1 MAKSTL
7 SPEDIANNLLEL
19 HIQHELAALDSA
31 TFISWLQDETETVF
45 QWLQTLKLNQL
56 VTQQSINE
64 TIHSNVVEREIP
76 GSIAEIAGEAATKLF
91 TSEQHK
97 NTRLNEIITSQEVEA
112 FVDKALE
119 LQEQRTEGLNR
130 IIDLPIYTDL
140 ISGVLYQAI
149 VNYIYDNN
157 ILSKKVPGVS
167 SMLKFGSSMISKT
180 VPKLEGAVEDNVK
193 SYISN
198 NLGLI
203 ITESKSFLENNMT
216 DEELKTS
223 AMDLWD
229 FVEGKSLGELQT
241 GIDSLDL
248 SEFVVL
254 GYEFWLRFRKSEYFK
269 QSYELIV
276 EYFFDKYGDN
286 TLQVLF
292 DDFMMTPERIK
303 EETERFAPQVLSEL
317 KESGQLEGLLRRRLA
332 SFYTSSAAIECLT
345 KGSK

>member
-7 SPEDIANNLLEL
+7 SPEDIASHLLEL
-19 HIQHELAALDSA
+19 HVQHEMAALNDT
-31 TFISWLQDETETVF
+31 TFIKWLEEESETIFTWLKTV
-45 QWLQTLKLNQL
+45 KLNQL

-64 TIHSNVVEREIP
+64 TIHANVVEREIP
-76 GSIAEIAGEAATKLF
+76 GSIAEVAGEAATKLF
-91 TSEQHK
+91 TSDQHK
-97 NTRLNEIITSQEVEA
+97 NTLLNEIMTTQEVEE

-119 LQEQRTEGLNR
+119 LQEQRREGLNR

-149 VNYIYDNN
+149 VRYIYDNN
-157 ILSKKVPGVS
+157 VLSKKVPGVA
-167 SMLKFGSSMISKT
+167 SMLKFGSSVISKT

-229 FVEGKSLGELQT
+229 FVESKSLGELQT
-241 GIDSLDL
+241 GIDSMDL

-276 EYFFDKYGDN
+276 AYFYEKYGN
-286 TLQVLF
+286 AKLSVLF
-292 DDFMMTPERIK
+292 DDFLVTPERVK
-303 EETERFAPQVLSEL
+303 EEAERFAPKILAKL
-317 KESGQLEGLLRRRLA
+317 KKSGQLEGLIRRRLE
-332 SFYTSSAAIECLT
+332 SFYNSDTALKYLA
-345 KGSK
+345 KMD

>member
-1 MAKSTL
+1 MT
-7 SPEDIANNLLEL
+7 
-19 HIQHELAALDSA
+19 
-31 TFISWLQDETETVF
+31 T
-45 QWLQTLKLNQL
+45 
-56 VTQQSINE
+56 
-64 TIHSNVVEREIP
+64 
-76 GSIAEIAGEAATKLF
+76 
-91 TSEQHK
+91 
-97 NTRLNEIITSQEVEA
+97 QEVEE

-119 LQEQRTEGLNR
+119 LKEQRREGLNR
-130 IIDLPIYTDL
+130 IIDLPVYTDL

-149 VNYIYDNN
+149 VRYIYDSNVF
-157 ILSKKVPGVS
+157 SKKVPGVA
-167 SMLKFGSSMISKT
+167 SMLKFGSSVISKT

-229 FVEGKSLGELQT
+229 FVESKSLGELQT
-241 GIDSLDL
+241 GIDSMDL

-276 EYFFDKYGDN
+276 AYFYEKYGDAE
-286 TLQVLF
+286 LSVLF
-292 DDFMMTPERIK
+292 DDFLITPDRIK
-303 EETERFAPQVLSEL
+303 EEAERFAPQVLAVL
-317 KESGQLEGLLRRRLA
+317 KESGQLEGLLRRRLE
-332 SFYTSSAAIECLT
+332 SFYTSSAAT
-345 KGSK
+345 KYFTKIS

>member
-1 MAKSTL
+1 MAKTSL

-19 HIQHELAALDSA
+19 HVKHEMAALN
-31 TFISWLQDETETVF
+31 TTTLMSWFKEESGTVF
-45 QWLQTLKLNQL
+45 EWLRTVKLNQL
-56 VTQQSINE
+56 VTQKSVNE
-64 TIHSNVVEREIP
+64 TIQRNVVEREIP

-97 NTRLNEIITSQEVEA
+97 NTILNEIITTHEIEE

-119 LQEQRTEGLNR
+119 LEEQRKEGLDR

-149 VNYIYDNN
+149 VNYIYENN
-157 ILSKKVPGVS
+157 VFSKKVPGVA
-167 SMLKFGSSMISKT
+167 SMLKFGSSVISKT
-180 VPKLEGAVEDNVK
+180 IPKLEGAVEDNVR

-203 ITESKSFLENNMT
+203 ITESKLFLENNMT

-229 FVEGKSLGELQT
+229 FVEGKSLGDLQT

-248 SEFVVL
+248 SDFVVL

-269 QSYELIV
+269 SSYELIV
-276 EYFFDKYGDN
+276 EYFFDKYGESD
-286 TLQVLF
+286 LSMLF
-292 DDFMMTPERIK
+292 DDFMMTPERIV
-303 EETERFAPQVLSEL
+303 EEAERFTPQLLETL
-317 KESGQLEGLLRRRLA
+317 KESGQLEGLVRRRLE
-332 SFYTSSAAIECLT
+332 SFYTSSAAIKCLG
-345 KGSK
+345 K

>member
-1 MAKSTL
+1 MAKTSL
-7 SPEDIANNLLEL
+7 SPKDIANNLLEL
-19 HIQHELAALDSA
+19 HVKHEMAALN
-31 TFISWLQDETETVF
+31 TTTLMSWFKEESDTVF
-45 QWLQTLKLNQL
+45 EWLRTVKINQL
-56 VTQQSINE
+56 VTQKSVNE
-64 TIHSNVVEREIP
+64 TIQRNVVEREIP

-97 NTRLNEIITSQEVEA
+97 NTILNEIITTHEIEE

-119 LQEQRTEGLNR
+119 LEEQRKDGLDR

-149 VNYIYDNN
+149 VNYIYENN
-157 ILSKKVPGVS
+157 VFSKKVPGVA
-167 SMLKFGSSMISKT
+167 SMLKFGSSVISKT
-180 VPKLEGAVEDNVK
+180 IPKLEGAVEDNVR

-203 ITESKSFLENNMT
+203 ITESKLFLENNMT

-223 AMDLWD
+223 TMDLWD

-269 QSYELIV
+269 NCYELIV
-276 EYFFDKYGDN
+276 EYFFDKYGEND
-286 TLQVLF
+286 LSMLF
-292 DDFMMTPERIK
+292 DDFMMTPERIV
-303 EETERFAPQVLSEL
+303 EEAERFTPQLLETL
-317 KESGQLEGLLRRRLA
+317 KESGQLEGLVRRRLEN
-332 SFYTSSAAIECLT
+332 FYTSSAAIKCLG
-345 KGSK
+345 K

>member
-1 MAKSTL
+1 MAKTSL

-19 HIQHELAALDSA
+19 HVKHEMAALN
-31 TFISWLQDETETVF
+31 TTTLMSWFKEESDTVF
-45 QWLQTLKLNQL
+45 EWLRTVKINQL
-56 VTQQSINE
+56 VTQKSVNE
-64 TIHSNVVEREIP
+64 TIQRNVVEREIP

-97 NTRLNEIITSQEVEA
+97 NTILNEIITTHEIEE

-119 LQEQRTEGLNR
+119 LEEQRKDGLDR

-149 VNYIYDNN
+149 VNYIYENN
-157 ILSKKVPGVS
+157 VFSKKVPGVA
-167 SMLKFGSSMISKT
+167 SMLKFGSSVISKT
-180 VPKLEGAVEDNVK
+180 IPKLEGAVEDNVR

-203 ITESKSFLENNMT
+203 ITESKLFLENNMT

-223 AMDLWD
+223 TMDLWD

-269 QSYELIV
+269 NCYELIV
-276 EYFFDKYGDN
+276 EYFFDKYGEND
-286 TLQVLF
+286 LSMLF
-292 DDFMMTPERIK
+292 DDFMMTPERIV
-303 EETERFAPQVLSEL
+303 EEAERFTPQLLETL
-317 KESGQLEGLLRRRLA
+317 KESGQLEGLVRRRLEN
-332 SFYTSSAAIECLT
+332 FYTSSAAIKCLG
-345 KGSK
+345 K